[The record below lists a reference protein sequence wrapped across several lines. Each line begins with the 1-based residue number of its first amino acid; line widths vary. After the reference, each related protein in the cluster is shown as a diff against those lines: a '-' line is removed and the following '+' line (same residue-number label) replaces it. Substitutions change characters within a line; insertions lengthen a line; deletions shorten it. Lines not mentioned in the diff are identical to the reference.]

1 MADTPLSST
10 MTYFRQQFC
19 ARLLTYSPNRHFGLV
34 TISPPISG
42 FKIAVSNLDQLSF
55 VR

>member
-1 MADTPLSST
+1 MADTPLSFT
-10 MTYFRQQFC
+10 MACFRQQFC
-19 ARLLTYSPNRHFGLV
+19 ARLLTCSANHHFGVV

-55 VR
+55 AR